1 MQICKKGFQKKV
13 GLQTTTQVGEIA
25 ICQII
30 NYLTN
35 AEGIPCSVQLPEH
48 ERSPAGSAVAGV
60 EVVQVNR
67 PDPEEAKIRQ

>member
-1 MQICKKGFQKKV
+1 M
-13 GLQTTTQVGEIA
+13 GLQTDLAKWPNSYLPNFQA
-25 ICQII
+25 
-30 NYLTN
+30 NLTN

-67 PDPEEAKIRQ
+67 PDPEEAKVRQ